1 MSWVARDSNFARSLA
16 VSLAGRGSLTSNLKF
31 DQARLGFLSPVSVY
45 IGIYIRCL
53 HTFWCSYSSNPCQHF
68 HASSLTHC
76 TLFAGPTPP
85 CDDITEHMY
94 CPYVCEMIWMVEN
107 PIRAT
112 DSKHL
117 RLLTQLQLV
126 ADFQQSYQTDSKF
139 KPPPPQAPRMRSKSW
154 WLSKSKRV
162 KNRSFKFRAVVLHFS
177 FQQSVPDALES
188 EMKWELFK
196 KSCQFRTKNFRQHG
210 DNIRAA
216 IHFEDQEFA
225 MFTCGIENLVL
236 SFTDNE
242 GEATNICL
250 VHIDPHGKLNISLQW
265 S

>member
-1 MSWVARDSNFARSLA
+1 MFNWPLFNKNLVRCTFDE
-16 VSLAGRGSLTSNLKF
+16 LTSDELTFCSVGF
-31 DQARLGFLSPVSVY
+31 DQFSLLNFF
-45 IGIYIRCL
+45 CL
-53 HTFWCSYSSNPCQHF
+53 VDMEP
-68 HASSLTHC
+68 
-76 TLFAGPTPP
+76 
-85 CDDITEHMY
+85 Y

-117 RLLTQLQLV
+117 RLLTLLQLV
-126 ADFQQSYQTDSKF
+126 ADFQQSYQTDLKF
-139 KPPPPQAPRMRSKSW
+139 KPPPPLALRMRSKSW

-196 KSCQFRTKNFRQHG
+196 KSCQFRTKDFRQHG

-225 MFTCGIENLVL
+225 MFTSGIENLVL
-236 SFTDNE
+236 PFTDNE

-250 VHIDPHGKLNISLQW
+250 VHIDPHGKLNISIQ
-265 S
+265 